1 MGKIKYKPNARKR
14 IHRWE
19 YMLLNGTM
27 AYDRNNQSVLHIVED
42 VFNMMIAST
51 WNTEL
56 KYGKEYSKIPMQYF
70 DSTVL

>member
-1 MGKIKYKPNARKR
+1 MGKIKYKPNARKQ

-27 AYDRNNQSVLHIVED
+27 AYDRKNQTVLHIVED
-42 VFNMMIAST
+42 MLNMIIAST

-56 KYGKEYSKIPMQYF
+56 KYVK
-70 DSTVL
+70 

>member
-1 MGKIKYKPNARKR
+1 MGKIKYKPDARKQ

-27 AYDRNNQSVLHIVED
+27 AYDRKNQTVLHIVED

-51 WNTEL
+51 
-56 KYGKEYSKIPMQYF
+56 
-70 DSTVL
+70 